1 MGAFCK
7 FSVLALLA
15 AGLVSNALA
24 EPIDAVALVRTLRK
38 GAAIEA
44 SGGNS
49 PSRGDIVKAAGLN
62 IDIPQGSFASLAF
75 PNNMALIFT
84 GSSKAKIL
92 KFELLDKPQKRLN
105 QESCPSI
112 FEMNMESGT
121 MFMSRAEPKSKSKFL
136 VKTKLGDFEAVGEN
150 MRISLENGEV
160 LIYAHNAAVN
170 YYPAGGGDS
179 QYIGMGYFA
188 KIKSVDGKIKL
199 TREKLEADKSV
210 EDMDFFSAAQD
221 AWKSTYFDYSKQGE
235 PVAKR
240 VLSPAFWARPEK
252 VLPKN

>member
-7 FSVLALLA
+7 ISVLALLA
-15 AGLVSNALA
+15 AGLASNALA
-24 EPIDAVALVRTLRK
+24 EPMEAVALVRTLRG
-38 GAAIEA
+38 GATIES

-49 PSRGDIVKAAGLN
+49 TAGGSIVKAPGLN
-62 IDIPQGSFASLAF
+62 IDLPQGSFASLAF

-84 GSSKAKIL
+84 GPAKAKIL
-92 KFELLDKPQKRLN
+92 KFELLGEPQKRLS
-105 QESCPSI
+105 QENCASI
-112 FEMNMESGT
+112 FEIEMESGT

-136 VKTKLGDFEAVGEN
+136 VKTALGNFEAIGEN
-150 MRISLENGEV
+150 MRISVENGGL

-170 YYPAGGGDS
+170 YYPSDGGNP

-210 EDMDFFSAAQD
+210 ENMDFFSAAQD
-221 AWKSTYFDYSKQGE
+221 AWKSTHFDYSKPDNPG
-235 PVAKR
+235 AKR